1 MFKSNQEPDIPAALG
16 LLSHL
21 DNDELKELL
30 NDDGKFEDIVK
41 DIKQFKEFE
50 TEKEM
55 LMASNRSLAEFN
67 LSKQPELED
76 GKQVLK
82 ELSEQANQLCTNVKG
97 KLDEMRDKSGAMT
110 VDTALDLLQAAAA
123 EIEEESEAI
132 AEKFLA
138 GDIEVDE
145 FLDQFLSR
153 RKLMHL
159 RKVKVDK
166 LRELIRK
173 GHPSNSTPGYPIQPT
188 SNFPGMMP
196 SIPYPTGPGIMP
208 MPLPSGLPV
217 YRPY

>member
-1 MFKSNQEPDIPAALG
+1 MYKSNQEPDIPAALG

-30 NDDGKFEDIVK
+30 NNDGKFEDIVR
-41 DIKQFKEFE
+41 DIKQFKDLE

-67 LSKQPELED
+67 LAKQPELEE

-82 ELSEQANQLCTNVKG
+82 ELSEQANQLCISVRSKI
-97 KLDEMRDKSGAMT
+97 DEMRDKSGTMS
-110 VDTALDLLQAAAA
+110 VDAALDLLQAAAA
-123 EIEEESEAI
+123 EIEEESEGI

-173 GHPSNSTPGYPIQPT
+173 GHSNSTPGYPIA
-188 SNFPGMMP
+188 SNFPGITP
-196 SIPYPTGPGIMP
+196 SIPYPTGPVAMP
-208 MPLPSGLPV
+208 MPGLPV

>member
-1 MFKSNQEPDIPAALG
+1 MYKSSQEPDIPAALG
-16 LLSHL
+16 LLTHL
-21 DNDELKELL
+21 SNDELRDIL
-30 NDDGKFEDIVK
+30 NDDSKFEDIVK
-41 DIKQFKEFE
+41 DIKQFKDLE

-67 LSKQPELED
+67 LSKQPQLEE

-82 ELSEQANQLCTNVKG
+82 ELSEKGRQLCSSVKD
-97 KLDEMRDKSGAMT
+97 KLNEMRDKSGTMT

-123 EIEEESEAI
+123 EIEEESEKV

-145 FLDQFLSR
+145 FLEQFLSR
-153 RKLMHL
+153 RILMHL

-166 LRELIRK
+166 IREILRKSSHTL
-173 GHPSNSTPGYPIQPT
+173 PYPT
-188 SNFPGMMP
+188 SNFPGIAP
-196 SIPYPTGPGIMP
+196 SIPYPTGPVSMP
-208 MPLPSGLPV
+208 MPVPSGPSL

>member
-21 DNDELKELL
+21 TNDELKELL
-30 NDDGKFEDIVK
+30 NNDGKFEDIVK
-41 DIKQFKEFE
+41 DVKQFKDLE

-67 LSKQPELED
+67 LSKQPELEEY
-76 GKQVLK
+76 KRILK
-82 ELSEQANQLCTNVKG
+82 ELSETGNRLCTSVKE
-97 KLDEMRDKSGAMT
+97 KLDEIKEKSGEMT
-110 VDTALDLLQAAAA
+110 IDTALDLLQTAAA
-123 EIEEESEAI
+123 EIEEESETI

-145 FLDQFLSR
+145 FFEQFLSR

-173 GHPSNSTPGYPIQPT
+173 SHFTTGNTGYPVA
-188 SNFPGMMP
+188 SNFPGVAP
-196 SIPYPTGPGIMP
+196 SIPYPTGPVSMP
-208 MPLPSGLPV
+208 MPVPSGLTH
-217 YRPY
+217 YRQY

>member
-1 MFKSNQEPDIPAALG
+1 MYKSTQEPDIPAALG
-16 LLSHL
+16 LLTHL
-21 DNDELKELL
+21 SNDELKDIL
-30 NDDGKFEDIVK
+30 NDDSKFEDIVK
-41 DIKQFKEFE
+41 DIKQFKELE

-67 LSKQPELED
+67 LSKQPELEE

-82 ELSEQANQLCTNVKG
+82 ELSEKGRQLCCSVKE
-97 KLDEMRDKSGAMT
+97 KLNEMRDKSGAMT
-110 VDTALDLLQAAAA
+110 VDTALDLLQASAA
-123 EIEEESEAI
+123 EIEEESEKV

-145 FLDQFLSR
+145 FLEQFLSR

-166 LRELIRK
+166 LREILRK
-173 GHPSNSTPGYPIQPT
+173 SLHTSPYPS
-188 SNFPGMMP
+188 SNFPGIAP
-196 SIPYPTGPGIMP
+196 SIPYPTGPVSMP
-208 MPLPSGLPV
+208 MPVPSGPSL

>member
-1 MFKSNQEPDIPAALG
+1 MYKSIQEPDIPAALG
-16 LLSHL
+16 LLAHL

-30 NDDGKFEDIVK
+30 NNDGKFEDIVK
-41 DIKQFKEFE
+41 DIKQFKDLE

-67 LSKQPELED
+67 LSKQPELEE
-76 GKQVLK
+76 GKQILK
-82 ELSEQANQLCTNVKG
+82 ELSEQANQLCTSTKE
-97 KLDEMRDKSGAMT
+97 KLDKMRDKSGIMS

-123 EIEEESEAI
+123 EIEEESETV
-132 AEKFLA
+132 AEKFMA

-145 FLDQFLSR
+145 FLDQFLTR
-153 RKLMHL
+153 RRLMHL

-166 LRELIRK
+166 LKDLIRK
-173 GHPSNSTPGYPIQPT
+173 GFSASSVPGYPTI
-188 SNFPGMMP
+188 SNFPGMAP
-196 SIPYPTGPGIMP
+196 SIPYPTGSVAMP

>member
-1 MFKSNQEPDIPAALG
+1 MYKSNQEPDIPAALG

-30 NDDGKFEDIVK
+30 NNDGKFEDIVK
-41 DIKQFKEFE
+41 DIKQFKNLE
-50 TEKEM
+50 TEKEV

-67 LSKQPELED
+67 LSKQPELEE
-76 GKQVLK
+76 GKQILK
-82 ELSEQANQLCTNVKG
+82 ELSEQANLLCASVRN
-97 KLDEMRDKSGAMT
+97 KLDEMRDKSGTMT

-123 EIEEESEAI
+123 EIEEESEGV

-153 RKLMHL
+153 RKFMHL

-166 LRELIRK
+166 LREIIRK
-173 GHPSNSTPGYPIQPT
+173 GHSSNSTPGYPIA
-188 SNFPGMMP
+188 SNFPGITP
-196 SIPYPTGPGIMP
+196 SIPYPTGPVAMP

>member
-1 MFKSNQEPDIPAALG
+1 MYKSNQEPDIPAALG

-30 NDDGKFEDIVK
+30 NNDGKFEDIVK
-41 DIKQFKEFE
+41 DIKQFKDLE

-67 LSKQPELED
+67 LTKQPELEE

-82 ELSEQANQLCTNVKG
+82 ELSEQASQLCISVRD
-97 KLDEMRDKSGAMT
+97 KLDEMRDKSGTMT

-123 EIEEESEAI
+123 EIEEESEGI

-173 GHPSNSTPGYPIQPT
+173 GHSNSIPGYPIA
-188 SNFPGMMP
+188 SNFPGITP
-196 SIPYPTGPGIMP
+196 SIPYPTGPVAMP
-208 MPLPSGLPV
+208 MPGLPV
-217 YRPY
+217 FRPY

>member
-1 MFKSNQEPDIPAALG
+1 MFKPSQEPDIPAALG

-21 DNDELKELL
+21 NNDELKELL
-30 NDDGKFEDIVK
+30 NNDVKFEDIVK
-41 DIKQFKEFE
+41 DIKQSKDLE

-67 LSKQPELED
+67 LSKQPELQES
-76 GKQVLK
+76 KQILK
-82 ELSEQANQLCTNVKG
+82 ELSEKGNILCTSVKE
-97 KLDEMRDKSGAMT
+97 KLDEIKEKSGEMT
-110 VDTALDLLQAAAA
+110 VDTALDLLQTAAA
-123 EIEEESEAI
+123 EIEEESETI

-138 GDIEVDE
+138 GDMEVDE

-166 LRELIRK
+166 LKELMRK
-173 GHPSNSTPGYPIQPT
+173 SHPSGGPGYPIA
-188 SNFPGMMP
+188 SNFPGITP
-196 SIPYPTGPGIMP
+196 AVPYPTGPVSMP
-208 MPLPSGLPV
+208 MPVPSGLPH

>member
-21 DNDELKELL
+21 TNDELKELL
-30 NDDGKFEDIVK
+30 NNDAKFEDIVK
-41 DIKQFKEFE
+41 DVKQFKDLE

-67 LSKQPELED
+67 LSRQPELQE
-76 GKQVLK
+76 GKQALK
-82 ELSEQANQLCTNVKG
+82 DLSEQGNGLCMIIKQ
-97 KLDEMRDKSGAMT
+97 KLDYIKKSGEMS
-110 VDTALDLLQAAAA
+110 VDTALDLLQTAAA
-123 EIEEESEAI
+123 EIEEESETI

-138 GDIEVDE
+138 GDMEVDE
-145 FLDQFLSR
+145 FLEQFLSR

-173 GHPSNSTPGYPIQPT
+173 SHSAISGPGYPIA
-188 SNFPGMMP
+188 SNFPSIAP
-196 SIPYPTGPGIMP
+196 SIPYPTGPVSMP
-208 MPLPSGLPV
+208 MPVPSGLPH

>member
-1 MFKSNQEPDIPAALG
+1 MYKSNQEPDIPAALG

-30 NDDGKFEDIVK
+30 NNDGKFEDIVK
-41 DIKQFKEFE
+41 DIKQFKDLE

-67 LSKQPELED
+67 LSKQPELEE

-82 ELSEQANQLCTNVKG
+82 ELSEQANQLCSSVRDKIN
-97 KLDEMRDKSGAMT
+97 EMRDKSGTMT

-123 EIEEESEAI
+123 EIEEESEGI
-132 AEKFLA
+132 AQKFLA
-138 GDIEVDE
+138 SDIEVDE

-166 LRELIRK
+166 LREIIRK
-173 GHPSNSTPGYPIQPT
+173 GHSNSTPGYPPIA
-188 SNFPGMMP
+188 SNFPGLAP
-196 SIPYPTGPGIMP
+196 SIPYPTGPVAMP
-208 MPLPSGLPV
+208 MPLPGLPV

>member
-1 MFKSNQEPDIPAALG
+1 MYKSSQEPDIPAALG

-21 DNDELKELL
+21 NNDELKELL

-41 DIKQFKEFE
+41 DIKQFKDLE

-67 LSKQPELED
+67 LAKQPELED
-76 GKQVLK
+76 DKRALK
-82 ELSEQANQLCTNVKG
+82 ELSEQANQLCTSVRSKIE
-97 KLDEMRDKSGAMT
+97 EMRDKSGTMT

-123 EIEEESEAI
+123 EIEEESEGL

-166 LRELIRK
+166 LRELMRK
-173 GHPSNSTPGYPIQPT
+173 GHSNSTPGYPIA
-188 SNFPGMMP
+188 SNFPGMTP
-196 SIPYPTGPGIMP
+196 SIPYPTGPVAMP
-208 MPLPSGLPV
+208 MPLPGMPV

>member
-1 MFKSNQEPDIPAALG
+1 MYKSNQEPDIPAALG

-30 NDDGKFEDIVK
+30 NNDGKFEDIVK
-41 DIKQFKEFE
+41 DIKQFKDFE

-67 LSKQPELED
+67 LSKQPELEEN
-76 GKQVLK
+76 KQILK
-82 ELSEQANQLCTNVKG
+82 ELSEQANQLCISVKD
-97 KLDEMRDKSGAMT
+97 KLDEMRDKSGTMT

-123 EIEEESEAI
+123 EIEEESEGI

-173 GHPSNSTPGYPIQPT
+173 GHSSTPGYSIA
-188 SNFPGMMP
+188 SNFPGMRP
-196 SIPYPTGPGIMP
+196 AIPYPTGPVAMP
-208 MPLPSGLPV
+208 MPLPSLPA
-217 YRPY
+217 YTSY

>member
-1 MFKSNQEPDIPAALG
+1 MYKSNQEPDIPAALG

-21 DNDELKELL
+21 NNDELKELL
-30 NDDGKFEDIVK
+30 NNDTKFEDIVK
-41 DIKQFKEFE
+41 DIKQFKELE

-67 LSKQPELED
+67 LSRQPELEED
-76 GKQVLK
+76 KQALRD
-82 ELSEQANQLCTNVKG
+82 LSEKGTELCSNVKS
-97 KLDEMRDKSGAMT
+97 KLDEMRDKSGTMT

-123 EIEEESEAI
+123 EIEEESERV

-138 GDIEVDE
+138 GDTEVDE
-145 FLDQFLSR
+145 FLEQFLSR
-153 RKLMHL
+153 RKIMHL

-173 GHPSNSTPGYPIQPT
+173 AHTSNSGPGYPIT
-188 SNFPGMMP
+188 SNFPGIAP
-196 SIPYPTGPGIMP
+196 SIPYPTGPVSMP
-208 MPLPSGLPV
+208 MPVPSGLPM